1 MATEPLIETGPLGDK
16 RTEDGL
22 RKKASARANRLKEA
36 LRWLL
41 GDPRGRLYL
50 GMLVRESH
58 ALTPEVGRSS
68 DTVLFR
74 EGMRTMGLKVL
85 SDVRALDNTAL
96 FLALIQDVIGKPT
109 GDNDG
114 GRREP
119 NLSESESKSKS
130 DSGSDTDA

>member
-1 MATEPLIETGPLGDK
+1 MAIEPLIETGPLGDK
-16 RTEDGL
+16 RAEDGL
-22 RKKASARANRLKEA
+22 RKQATARANRLKEA

-50 GMLVRESH
+50 GALVRESH
-58 ALTPEVGRSS
+58 ALAPEVGRSS

-85 SDVRALDNTAL
+85 SDARALDNTAL
-96 FLALIQDVIGKPT
+96 FFALIEDVIGKPT

-114 GRREP
+114 GRR
-119 NLSESESKSKS
+119 NFQHT
-130 DSGSDTDA
+130 DSSAGSDADA